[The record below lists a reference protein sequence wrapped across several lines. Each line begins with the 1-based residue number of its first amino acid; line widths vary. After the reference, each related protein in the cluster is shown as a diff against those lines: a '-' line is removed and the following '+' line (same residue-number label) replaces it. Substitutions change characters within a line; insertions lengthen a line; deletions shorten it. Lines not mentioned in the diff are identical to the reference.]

1 MAWSKWPLW
10 VFSLLFFVGCQS
22 PQVPTEIITAIE
34 RIQQEHIPDRRV
46 DRFDVVAEQRSGQ
59 LVLTGETTRPELLDS
74 LESQLKALGFKASS
88 DVLHLPSAELG
99 EQTWGIVR
107 LSVANLRS
115 KPKHSAE
122 LASQLLMGMPIR
134 VLKQEGEWY
143 FVQAPDKYLGW
154 LDAEAFVSVTEEEL
168 ANWQQL
174 PKGIVTRPEVV
185 MKEKRG
191 LYPVSDLVAG
201 NMVAILEKEAP
212 PFPGTFPVML
222 PDGRTGFVGPLD
234 LVRLD
239 QWMLQVNG
247 PNHGM
252 RMAMAQSFLGRPYLW
267 GGTSAKGFDC
277 SGFTKTVYYLNGL
290 IIPRDASQQIR
301 VGEEIATD
309 TTWTN
314 LEAGDF
320 LFFGRAATPEQ
331 KEKITHV
338 AFYLGEGK
346 ILHATGRVKIESLR
360 RSDPDFA
367 ENRFDTFIRAKRLNA
382 DSPGVVAIQDM
393 PWYGMKQ

>member
-10 VFSLLFFVGCQS
+10 VFSLLLFVGCQS
-22 PQVPTEIITAIE
+22 EQSVPAEVSAAIE
-34 RIQQEHIPDRRV
+34 GIKEVHIPDRRI
-46 DRFDVVAEQRSGQ
+46 DRFDVVAEQRAGQ

-74 LESQLKALGFKASS
+74 LERQFKALGVEVTSE
-88 DVLHLPSAELG
+88 VLPLPSADLEDH
-99 EQTWGIVR
+99 TWGIVR

-134 VLKQEGEWY
+134 VLKKEEDWY
-143 FVQAPDKYLGW
+143 FVQAPDQYLGW

-168 ANWQQL
+168 TSWQQR
-174 PKGIVTRPEVV
+174 PKGIVTRPEIV
-185 MKEKRG
+185 MKDSRG

-201 NMVAILEKEAP
+201 NLVAILDNEAP
-212 PFPGTFPVML
+212 PFPGTFPIML
-222 PDGRTGFVGPLD
+222 PDGRKGFVGPLD

-239 QWMLQVNG
+239 EWMLQVNG

-267 GGTSAKGFDC
+267 GGTSSKGFDC

-301 VGEEIATD
+301 VGQEVATD

-320 LFFGRAATPEQ
+320 LFFGRAATSEQ

-367 ENRFDTFIRAKRLNA
+367 ENRFDTFIRAKRLTAN
-382 DSPGVVAIQDM
+382 SPGVVAIQDM
-393 PWYGMKQ
+393 PWYGMK

>member
-1 MAWSKWPLW
+1 MAWSKWPFW
-10 VFSLLFFVGCQS
+10 GFLLFLLASCQTDQMPAEVS
-22 PQVPTEIITAIE
+22 TAIADL
-34 RIQQEHIPDRRV
+34 QKAHIPDRRV
-46 DRFDVVAEQRSGQ
+46 DRFDVVAEQRAGK
-59 LVLTGETTRPELLDS
+59 LVLSGETTRPELLDS
-74 LESQLKALGFKASS
+74 LESQLQAMGFETESEVLRLPTADLG
-88 DVLHLPSAELG
+88 DY
-99 EQTWGIVR
+99 TWGIVS

-134 VLKQEGEWY
+134 VLKQEGDWY
-143 FVQAPDKYLGW
+143 FVQAPDQYLGW
-154 LDAEAFVSVTEEEL
+154 LDAEAFKAVNAEEL
-168 ANWQQL
+168 TAWQQL
-174 PKGIVTRPEVV
+174 PKGIVTRPEIV
-185 MKEKRG
+185 MKDKRG

-201 NMVAILEKEAP
+201 NMVAILENEAP
-212 PFPGTFPVML
+212 PFAGTFPVML
-222 PDGRTGFVGPLD
+222 PDGRKGFVGPLD

-239 QWMLQVNG
+239 EWMLQVNG

-267 GGTSAKGFDC
+267 GGTSSKGFDC

-301 VGEEIATD
+301 AGEEIATD

-314 LEAGDF
+314 LEVGDF
-320 LFFGRAATPEQ
+320 LFFGRPATPEQ

-338 AFYLGEGK
+338 AFYLGDGK

-382 DSPGVVAIQDM
+382 NSPGVVAIQDM
-393 PWYGMKQ
+393 PWYGIKQ

>member
-1 MAWSKWPLW
+1 MAWSQWPLW
-10 VFSLLFFVGCQS
+10 VFSLLLFAGCQTE
-22 PQVPTEIITAIE
+22 QVPVEVSAIVE

-46 DRFDVVAEQRSGQ
+46 DRFDIVVEKRNGEY
-59 LVLTGETTRPELLDS
+59 VLTGETTRPELLDS
-74 LESQLKALGFKASS
+74 LENQLKSKGYEATSE
-88 DVLHLPSAELG
+88 VLTLPSEDL
-99 EQTWGIVR
+99 EDQIWGIVR

-115 KPKHSAE
+115 QPKHSAE

-134 VLKQEGEWY
+134 VLKQEEDWY
-143 FVQAPDKYLGW
+143 FVQAPDQYLGW

-168 ANWQQL
+168 VAWQQL

-185 MKEKRG
+185 VKENRG

-201 NMVAILEKEAP
+201 NMVAILMEEAP

-222 PDGRTGFVGPLD
+222 PDGRKGFVGPLD

-267 GGTSAKGFDC
+267 GGTSSKGFDC

-301 VGEEIATD
+301 AGEEIATD

-314 LEAGDF
+314 LEPGDF

-382 DSPGVVAIQDM
+382 DSPGVLAIQDM
-393 PWYGMKQ
+393 PWYGLKE